1 MDSTSIGSMCSD
13 FVVILQAPI
22 LREMLAANVPQL
34 TSVDFLEAL
43 ARLACAIPIPSDND
57 MKQVEVMT
65 CVDVVD
71 VVGL

>member
-1 MDSTSIGSMCSD
+1 
-13 FVVILQAPI
+13 
-22 LREMLAANVPQL
+22 MLAAIVPQL
-34 TSVDFLEAL
+34 TYVDFLEAL

-57 MKQVEVMT
+57 MKEVEVMT